1 MEREIRTLA
10 VYQDDNHN
18 DLMVRLKFVLIELG
32 IKVTVVEAH
41 PECTVYSLS
50 HAERLHGKE
59 EGS

>member
-1 MEREIRTLA
+1 MENKCLA
-10 VYQDDNHN
+10 VYHDEGHE

-32 IKVTVVEAH
+32 IKVTVVETHA
-41 PECTVYSLS
+41 ECTIYSLS